1 MKEPA
6 FQVGLMVSISPFF
19 FFTNDFAAYFA
30 YEKNTKTFLFSYPKL
45 PSMESVFAFVLLL
58 FG

>member
-6 FQVGLMVSISPFF
+6 FQVGLMVSISHF

-45 PSMESVFAFVLLL
+45 PSMESVFGFVLLL